1 MDTIFNAA
9 FGYDID
15 LQNNPDNPYFIKS
28 ESVFKEIDEF
38 GLPHFLGSTGIFL
51 LLKKFYYL

>member
-38 GLPHFLGSTGIFL
+38 GLPHFLGSTVIFL
-51 LLKKFYYL
+51 L